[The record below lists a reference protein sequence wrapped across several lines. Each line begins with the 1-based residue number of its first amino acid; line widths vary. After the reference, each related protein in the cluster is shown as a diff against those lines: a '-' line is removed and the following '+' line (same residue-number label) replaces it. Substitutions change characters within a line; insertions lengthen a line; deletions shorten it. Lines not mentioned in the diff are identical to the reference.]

1 MSIAISFSII
11 GAWLI
16 IPFSIIELSFIIFAF
31 KWLKSHSTDFEEFV
45 IKNDV
50 ISVRQ
55 KVGKVINKTNFNL
68 HWVKLLTIKKS
79 HKNRVYFSESGKIT
93 MWRYLFQNT
102 CLTFV
107 KELNFWIGF
116 NKSNFIGH

>member
-1 MSIAISFSII
+1 MNFLQYSSDRKKITIKPNSLPATSRNFFFFLLIFLVISIAISFSII

-16 IPFSIIELSFIIFAF
+16 LPFSIIELSFIIFAF

-68 HWVKLLTIKKS
+68 HWVKLID
-79 HKNRVYFSESGKIT
+79 N
-93 MWRYLFQNT
+93 
-102 CLTFV
+102 
-107 KELNFWIGF
+107 KEISQ
-116 NKSNFIGH
+116 K